1 ISFLGSKSK
10 EGVSSFSSMS
20 KSVTAGSI
28 KAVTSASHASISA
41 AAAAT
46 QAVSSRM
53 SIEPG
58 FEGGGGSPSGS
69 AMGFLSPPKAPHVLS
84 APVAEHVL
92 TVADFLDPEKPLL
105 QAQACTR
112 ICNGL
117 SVKTQ
122 LDSLIAVLEESAGF
136 TGGEGCDGPSGDS
149 DWTMSPKGCDGPSG
163 NRYWTMSPKESAG
176 FTGGEGCDGPSG
188 DSDWAMSPK
197 SAGFTGG
204 EGCDGPS
211 GDSDWTMSPKVIGMY
226 SEVKQALGELV
237 IGMYSEVKEAS
248 GELVDTELRPLLQW
262 LAQTLAAAL
271 TDKGGTGGMVP
282 EHMNPMR
289 LALKTYVF
297 ADDMKVVRGPDWKW
311 GRQDGGGDGEVAVGK
326 ITILKDNGWA
336 KVLWT
341 NGHEDSYRV
350 GSEGGLFDLQ
360 PFDLV
365 INADDEPLPAIV
377 EALEIALKLLRERLP
392 DKAFQHCLGVVWSA
406 CVDVLETCL
415 HDDMTGNADYI
426 TRADAVLK
434 RLHNYMH
441 AGGEG
446 VPEE

>member
-1 ISFLGSKSK
+1 
-10 EGVSSFSSMS
+10 
-20 KSVTAGSI
+20 
-28 KAVTSASHASISA
+28 
-41 AAAAT
+41 
-46 QAVSSRM
+46 
-53 SIEPG
+53 
-58 FEGGGGSPSGS
+58 
-69 AMGFLSPPKAPHVLS
+69 MGFLSPPK

-149 DWTMSPKGCDGPSG
+149 DWTMSPK
-163 NRYWTMSPKESAG
+163 
-176 FTGGEGCDGPSG
+176 
-188 DSDWAMSPK
+188 
-197 SAGFTGG
+197 
-204 EGCDGPS
+204 
-211 GDSDWTMSPKVIGMY
+211 
-226 SEVKQALGELV
+226 V

-271 TDKGGTGGMVP
+271 TDKGGMVP

-365 INADDEPLPAIV
+365 INADDEPLPVAVQAIV

-446 VPEE
+446 VPEEALERRSAALHATIRASLL